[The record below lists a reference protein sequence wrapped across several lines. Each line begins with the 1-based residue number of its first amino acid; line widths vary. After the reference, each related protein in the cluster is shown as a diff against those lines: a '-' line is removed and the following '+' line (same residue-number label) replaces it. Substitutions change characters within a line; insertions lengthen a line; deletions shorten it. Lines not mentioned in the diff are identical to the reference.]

1 MWKTQIKKLQRVQD
15 TYSSVCGLSMFITD
29 AAGAPLTRIS
39 GDQALARKIWEQPQP
54 SLQERLAAI
63 IREVGWKLR
72 PVVYQYLRGPKMIVM
87 PFKIGE
93 QPAFYVWSGMIIEK
107 QSRELIRRIIET
119 DFADDAD
126 DWRRALDL
134 VPDTPESLKDELVE
148 KVAQFA
154 DIASVWLGQAQ
165 SDEAHARDL
174 KRVHDLFGQAG
185 AAEPA
190 VLQTAAERL
199 MAAAKLDFAGFAISG
214 EDERLCV
221 QYMVGGED
229 CEKLI
234 GAQACLGEGFLGQIG
249 LTEKMGYWED
259 VTWDPRRG
267 FFTDKGL
274 HPQAFVGFPAKI
286 KDQLV
291 GVLFGGRFAPGGITS
306 ESIELGRLIAQVL
319 ASQLNTV
326 RLEEAASQQM
336 ARLSTLLGVAQAIV
350 DVDDPRS
357 VLFMLADVSHHLIQG
372 AFSCMLW
379 KDPAAGTGVQAI
391 SRGMTAEQMEHYAQ
405 DAAVRQFTNRP
416 EGTLRHPTVFE
427 ADNGIV
433 VCEVPLVCS
442 GEVKGILGVGL
453 HNEKEVA
460 VYRPFLTALSL
471 LGEIRLQHLQGAA
484 RLQDRERTGLLH
496 SAMAE
501 WNEPAYRETVQALE
515 LARRFAQKLRLPEA
529 EIEELSE
536 ACMLSGCEPAFLERT
551 AGSHPGAKL
560 LRDAR
565 GLMQESGPKP
575 ATSFSMKAQVLSL
588 VLRYVRHRENQAAI
602 PYPAVEPEL
611 RQAFAAFVQGER
623 VIESLISLREARGT
637 ADADMEKDLPS
648 PGLMESYIPLTPRER
663 EVFNLIL
670 RGLSNLE
677 IAEKLFISTHTVKNH
692 ITKIYE
698 KLGVSDRTQALAK
711 VYLTGLQVKI

>member
-15 TYSSVCGLSMFITD
+15 TYSSICGLSIFITD
-29 AAGAPLTRIS
+29 ADGAPLTRIS
-39 GDQALARKIWEQPQP
+39 GDQALARKIWGQPQP
-54 SLQERLAAI
+54 PLQERLAAI
-63 IREVGWKLR
+63 IREIGWKLR

-87 PFKIGE
+87 PFRVGE
-93 QPAFYVWSGMIIEK
+93 QPPFYVWSGMIVEK
-107 QSRELIRRIIET
+107 SSRDLIRRIIET

-126 DWRRALDL
+126 DWRRVLDL
-134 VPDTPESLKDELVE
+134 VPDTPESLKDELVD

-154 DIASVWLGQAQ
+154 DIASTWLEQAN
-165 SDEAHARDL
+165 SGEAHARDL
-174 KRVHDLFGQAG
+174 ERLHDLFGQAG

-190 VLQTAAERL
+190 ILQSAAERL
-199 MAAAKLDFAGFAISG
+199 MAAAKLDFAGFAVYG
-214 EDERLCV
+214 EDERLCIRH
-221 QYMVGGED
+221 MVGVEG

-234 GAQACLGEGFLGQIG
+234 GSQACLGESFLGQIG
-249 LTEKMGYWED
+249 LTGKMRYWED
-259 VTWDPRRG
+259 VTWDPRSG

-286 KDQLV
+286 KDRMI
-291 GVLFGGRFAPGGITS
+291 GVLFGGRLAPGGVAS
-306 ESIELGRLIAQVL
+306 ESIELGRLIAHIA
-319 ASQLNTV
+319 ASHLHMV

-350 DVDDPRS
+350 DVNELRS
-357 VLFMLADVSHHLIQG
+357 VLCMLADVSHHLIQG
-372 AFSCMLW
+372 AFSCILW
-379 KDPAAGTGVQAI
+379 KEPAVGTGLQAI
-391 SRGMTAEQMEHYAQ
+391 SRGMTVEQIEHYAK
-405 DAAVRQFTNRP
+405 DAAVRQFANRP
-416 EGTLRHPTVFE
+416 EGALRHPAVFE
-427 ADNGIV
+427 ADNGVV
-433 VCEVPLVCS
+433 VCEIPLVCS

-460 VYRPFLTALSL
+460 VYRPFLTALAL
-471 LGEIRLQHLQGAA
+471 LGEIRLQHLQGTA
-484 RLQDRERTGLLH
+484 RLKDRERTELLH
-496 SAMAE
+496 SAIAE
-501 WNEPAYRETVQALE
+501 WNEPVYRETVQAQE
-515 LARRFAQKLRLPEA
+515 LARRFARKLRLPEA

-536 ACMLSGCEPAFLERT
+536 ACMLSGCEPAFLERM

-565 GLMQESGPKP
+565 ELMREFGPRP
-575 ATSFSMKAQVLSL
+575 GNAFSVKVQILSL
-588 VLRYVRHRENQAAI
+588 ILLHVRHRENPAAM
-602 PYPAVEPEL
+602 PYTAVEPAL
-611 RQAFAAFVQGER
+611 RQAFAAFVQGQE
-623 VIESLISLREARGT
+623 VIESLVTLREASET
-637 ADADMEKDLPS
+637 IDADTGKDLPA
-648 PGLMESYIPLTPRER
+648 PGLMESHIPLTPRER